1 MERLGIDPGE
11 GAVPRLSLS
20 YVTAFHRCEACGD
33 KQACREWLDSMPR
46 SVVSAPRFCP
56 NADILFEL
64 AVNQPR
70 LNPVVSPRDHAHIA
84 DLERL
89 EDEIDDLLVQKPTD
103 DPMIVELKGRK
114 LRLQC
119 KSNGFATKPS
129 QIGFR
134 IDDSM
139 TAPSEKLRLKSR
151 GSILS

>member
-1 MERLGIDPGE
+1 VR
-11 GAVPRLSLS
+11 
-20 YVTAFHRCEACGD
+20 Y

-56 NADILFEL
+56 NVDILFEL

-114 LRLQC
+114 LRLQR
-119 KSNGFATKPS
+119 
-129 QIGFR
+129 QI
-134 IDDSM
+134 
-139 TAPSEKLRLKSR
+139 EWLRHEAVANRLPH
-151 GSILS
+151 

>member
-1 MERLGIDPGE
+1 MAEHAVAEHRPTYISEMMERLGIDPGE

-56 NADILFEL
+56 NVDILFEL

-114 LRLQC
+114 LRLQRQIEWLRHEA
-119 KSNGFATKPS
+119 FAN
-129 QIGFR
+129 
-134 IDDSM
+134 
-139 TAPSEKLRLKSR
+139 RLPH
-151 GSILS
+151 